1 MRRFLFISFFFL
13 LAQTSRAYDLRLRAV
28 FPNPIGSDEGE
39 WIAVENISQAT
50 FSAQL
55 YAIRDVYGSVK
66 TFGMGSFLP
75 FELKTVLASQSGITL
90 NNTEEMV
97 ELLYLGEVIESSPKL
112 VASQE
117 GKVFVRLESGWNEI
131 SESEYLARKGE
142 RRWGVPSPVNGRE
155 SETEN
160 PGVVQLPEN
169 PERESEA
176 EEILP
181 NRDDLSVQRVFPTFL
196 RGARSSAT
204 PSGLPSWPMPPEPDY
219 DQEMAVFL
227 EWKREALVGS
237 LSLIFGGVCL
247 LTVTLPPVPAIWR
260 WLREELLL

>member
-1 MRRFLFISFFFL
+1 MRRLLFLCFFFL
-13 LAQTSRAYDLRLRAV
+13 LAQTSRAYDLRLRSV
-28 FPNPIGSDEGE
+28 FPNPTGSDEGE

-50 FSAQL
+50 ISAQL
-55 YAIRDVYGSVK
+55 YAVRDVYGSVK
-66 TFGMGSFLP
+66 TFGLGSFSPL
-75 FELKTVLASQSGITL
+75 ELKTVLASQSGITL

-117 GKVFVRLESGWNEI
+117 GKVFVRLESGWNEV
-131 SESEYLARKGE
+131 SEAEYLARKGE
-142 RRWGVPSPVNGRE
+142 RRWGVPSPVNDSE
-155 SETEN
+155 SKTEN
-160 PGVVQLPEN
+160 PGVVQLLEN
-169 PERESEA
+169 AEGESGA

-181 NRDDLSVQRVFPTFL
+181 NRDDLSVKRVFPSFL
-196 RGARSSAT
+196 KRTRPSAT

-237 LSLIFGGVCL
+237 LALIFGGACL
-247 LTVTLPPVPAIWR
+247 LTVTLPPVPTIWR